1 MPRFSENLRFEAT
14 QLKNNAGLL
23 GAVYYH
29 LQQKVN
35 LSHSKKIVF
44 TTQEKID
51 IMDTNKASDFRFKGL
66 AHKYHTGFY
75 GLLLY

>member
-29 LQQKVN
+29 LQQK
-35 LSHSKKIVF
+35 SKFITK
-44 TTQEKID
+44 
-51 IMDTNKASDFRFKGL
+51 
-66 AHKYHTGFY
+66 
-75 GLLLY
+75 